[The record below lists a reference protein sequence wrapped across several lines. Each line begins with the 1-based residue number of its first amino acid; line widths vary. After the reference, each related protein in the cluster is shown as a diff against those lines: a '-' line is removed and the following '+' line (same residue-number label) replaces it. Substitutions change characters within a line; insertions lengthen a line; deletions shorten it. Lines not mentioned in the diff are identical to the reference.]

1 MTRFIRKMVRGW
13 LSLKNNLVNKH
24 EFKNKAHFLA
34 SWFGLVVTCPEVASN
49 NAIVNVSP
57 SKYFNIFD
65 LSIIKATDK
74 CNMCDYAYIV
84 HLRSRINQLSSHA
97 GCGLRKVATIWRA
110 LFQRISQ
117 PLHKHWHV

>member
-1 MTRFIRKMVRGW
+1 MIHDHNSLCEHASRAMLMKRFIRKTVRDW

-49 NAIVNVSP
+49 NAIVNVNP
-57 SKYFNIFD
+57 SKYFNFNHIFD

-74 CNMCDYAYIV
+74 CNMCNYAYIV
-84 HLRSRINQLSSHA
+84 FTFDRR
-97 GCGLRKVATIWRA
+97 
-110 LFQRISQ
+110 
-117 PLHKHWHV
+117 